1 MTNTINPIL
10 VDRIYAMGMR
20 ALRRKTSLLKYV
32 TRYDREFN
40 SSFQGDTVVVPLPHV
55 FADSDVGDV
64 IPSNVNPAPSDI
76 TPGFGS
82 VTLDNWKKVS
92 YALTDKE
99 VSDLQAGT
107 FTMQF
112 DAAMDALA
120 RTIVRNVWL
129 NYLGAY
135 QAVGTPGITPFSSNI
150 TIAGAARRLL
160 FRAGVPAENRAMIL
174 GFDADAEAINLA
186 IFQQY
191 LQAGTTDTLREGIIG
206 RASGFAWDTDAYLP
220 NFVGGT
226 LSNGTIKAALVNG
239 AVTVGATSMNIDSA
253 ILTGTLV
260 AGDIFTIAGNPQ
272 QYVVTGAT
280 RTAAGNAIAGLTF
293 SPAAVASFADNA
305 VVTFVANHALAAVAM
320 HPQAICF
327 ASKPLDNVT
336 FEGGSLIR
344 QYPDP
349 VSGLTVCLE
358 ITRQYKQTVAE
369 FSCLWGSSLV
379 RPECI
384 VRIMG

>member
-1 MTNTINPIL
+1 MANTINPIL
-10 VDRIYAMGMR
+10 VDRIYAMGMK

-64 IPSNVNPAPSDI
+64 IPSNINPAPSDI
-76 TPGFGS
+76 TPGFGV
-82 VTLDNWKKVS
+82 VTLNNWKKVA

-99 VSDLQAGT
+99 VSDLQAGI

-129 NYLGAY
+129 NYLGVY
-135 QAVGTPGITPFSSNI
+135 QAVGTAGVTPFTSNI
-150 TIAGAARRLL
+150 TVAGAARRLL
-160 FRAGVPAENRAMIL
+160 FHAGVPEENRAMIL

-191 LQAGTTDTLREGIIG
+191 LQSGTTETLREGIIG

-220 NFVGGT
+220 SFVGGT
-226 LSNGTIKAALVNG
+226 LSNGTGKLALVNG
-239 AVTVGATSMNIDSA
+239 AVSTGATTMNIDSPT
-253 ILTGTLV
+253 LTGTLV
-260 AGDIFTIAGNPQ
+260 AGDIFTVAGSTQ

-280 RTAAGNAIAGLTF
+280 RTAAANAIAGLTF
-293 SPAAVASFADNA
+293 SPAAKSVFPDNA
-305 VVTFVANHALAAVAM
+305 VITFVANHALAAMAM

-336 FEGGSLIR
+336 FEGGSQIR

-349 VSGLTVCLE
+349 MSGLTVCLE

-379 RPECI
+379 RPECA
-384 VRIMG
+384 VRVLG

>member
-1 MTNTINPIL
+1 MANTINPIL
-10 VDRIYAMGMR
+10 VDRIYAMGMK

-55 FADSDVGDV
+55 FQDSDVGDV
-64 IPSNVNPAPSDI
+64 IPSNINPAPSDI
-76 TPGFGS
+76 APNFGV
-82 VTLDNWKKVS
+82 VTLNNWKKVA

-107 FTMQF
+107 FTAQF

-129 NYLGAY
+129 NYLGVY
-135 QAVGTPGITPFSSNI
+135 QAVGTAGVTPFASNI
-150 TIAGAARRLL
+150 TIAGAARKLL
-160 FRAGVPAENRAMIL
+160 FQAGVPAENRAMIL

-191 LQAGTTDTLREGIIG
+191 LQAGTTETLREGIIG
-206 RASGFAWDTDAYLP
+206 RASGFDWDTDAYLP
-220 NFVGGT
+220 SFVGGT
-226 LSNGTIKAALVNG
+226 LSNGIGKSALVNG
-239 AVTVGATSMNIDSA
+239 AVSVGATSVNIDSLT
-253 ILTGTLV
+253 LTGTLV
-260 AGDIFTIAGNPQ
+260 IGDIFTVAGSTQ
-272 QYVVTGAT
+272 QYVVTAN
-280 RTAAGNAIAGLTF
+280 RLVLGNAIAALTF
-293 SPAAVASFADNA
+293 SPAAKTTFADNA
-305 VVTFVANHALAAVAM
+305 VITFVANHALAAMAM

-336 FEGGSLIR
+336 FEGGSQIR

-349 VSGLTVCLE
+349 MSGLTVCLE

-379 RPECI
+379 RPECA
-384 VRIMG
+384 VRILG

>member
-1 MTNTINPIL
+1 MANTIDPIL
-10 VDRIYAMGMR
+10 VDRIYAMGMK

-40 SSFQGDTVVVPLPHV
+40 SSFRGDTVVVPLPTV
-55 FADSDVGDV
+55 FEDDDVEDV
-64 IPSNVNPAPSDI
+64 VPSNVNAAPSDI
-76 TPGFGS
+76 TPGFGV
-82 VTLDNWKKVS
+82 VTLSNWKKVS

-99 VSDLQAGT
+99 VSELQVGT
-107 FTMQF
+107 FSMQF

-120 RTIVRNVWL
+120 RTIVRNVWQ

-135 QAVGTPGITPFSSNI
+135 QAVGTPGVTPFSSNI
-150 TIAGAARRLL
+150 TVAGAARKML
-160 FRAGVPAENRAMIL
+160 FQAGVPAENRAMIL

-191 LQAGTTDTLREGIIG
+191 LQAGTTETLREGIIG

-226 LSNGTIKAALVNG
+226 LSNGTTKAALVNG
-239 AVTVGATSMNIDSA
+239 AVTAGATSFDIDSA
-253 ILTGTLV
+253 TLTGTLV
-260 AGDIFTIAGNPQ
+260 AGDIFTVAGSTQ

-280 RTAAGNAIAGLTF
+280 RTAAANAIAGLTF
-293 SPAAVASFADNA
+293 SPAATAPFADNA

-349 VSGLTVCLE
+349 MSGLTVCLE

-379 RPECI
+379 RPECL